1 VLGVIAG
8 FEVALALVLLVGAGL
23 SLRSFREMMRV
34 DPGFR
39 PDSLLAAQ
47 IYLPQTKYPD
57 GPSRLR
63 FFTAALERIRALPGV
78 QSAGA
83 ASALP
88 MHPVGIDFALP
99 FSIEGR
105 NPPASGEEPRA
116 EIRAVTDRY
125 FETMKISLLR
135 GRLLDERDRT
145 DSPPVTV
152 INESLA
158 RRYFPGEEPMGKV
171 IVNPHGKAEIVG
183 VVADVHHYG
192 LDAEPRPELFTP
204 LPQSVFNGMTFVV
217 RTTLD
222 PESFAADLRR
232 AIHDVDSDQAIRD
245 MSTMEQALSR
255 WVFLPRMSLNLL
267 GAFALSA
274 LALAGL
280 GIYGVI
286 AYSVSQRSTE
296 MGLRMALGA
305 GAPQLIGLVIGGSL
319 RFVVPGIAAGLLL
332 SAALARLLSGQLF
345 GVSPFDPLVY
355 AAVAGVLGATALAAS
370 FLPARRA
377 AKVDPIVALRSE

>member
-1 VLGVIAG
+1 
-8 FEVALALVLLVGAGL
+8 
-23 SLRSFREMMRV
+23 MMRV

-39 PDSLLAAQ
+39 PDALLAAQ

-63 FFTAALERIRALPGV
+63 FFTEALERIRALPGV

-116 EIRAVTDRY
+116 DIRAVTDRY
-125 FETMKISLLR
+125 FETMKISLVR
-135 GRLLDERDRT
+135 GRTLDERDRA
-145 DSPPVTV
+145 DSPQVLV

-158 RRYFPGEEPMGKV
+158 GRYFPGEDPTGRV

-192 LDAEPRPELFTP
+192 LDAEPRPELYTP

-217 RTTLD
+217 RTTID
-222 PESFAADLRR
+222 PGSFASDLRR
-232 AIHDVDSDQAIRD
+232 AIREVDSDQAIHD
-245 MSTMEQALSR
+245 LSTMEQALSR
-255 WVFLPRMSLNLL
+255 WVFLPRMSLTLL
-267 GAFALSA
+267 GGFALSA
-274 LALAGL
+274 LALAAL

-286 AYSVSQRSTE
+286 AYSVSQRSME

-305 GAPQLIGLVIGGSL
+305 SALELIGLVVRGSL
-319 RFVVPGIAAGLLL
+319 RFVLPGIAAGLLL
-332 SAALARLLSGQLF
+332 SVALARLLAGQLF
-345 GVSPFDPLVY
+345 GVSSFDPLVY
-355 AAVAGVLGATALAAS
+355 GAVALVLATTALAAS
-370 FLPARRA
+370 LLPARRA
-377 AKVDPIVALRSE
+377 ARVDPILALRTE